1 MQVLQLSSEQVLA
14 LAPDSSSAAAGKK
27 LANTRHWKNLG
38 QNTEAVWGECQGSA
52 LYQVRADTVTFTV
65 KCTCPSHKFPCKH
78 GIGLLLLATDA
89 GNVPSADPPD
99 WVTEWLSRRKATA
112 ARKAEEH
119 EKPVKPETSAGPVPT
134 EQQKRIQKRE
144 SLVLKGLDSLDLWM
158 SDLVRNGLASVESQ
172 PATFWE
178 RQAAQLVDAQA
189 PGIAGRVRRLSQI
202 PGQEDWPG
210 RLLGQLGRIA
220 LLSHAYRHADTLD
233 PALREDVRQL
243 VGWNVAKED
252 LAGTTEKITD
262 EWSVVGQWDY
272 EEDRLRVQHTWL
284 LGTQTG
290 RAALILQYSAMGRPY
305 SETFLVGT
313 KQEGDLYFYP
323 GAAPIRG
330 HLADR
335 RGTSV
340 SFAEIAHGVETI
352 EEFLRQQSELLSR
365 QPWQDTFL
373 LVLRG
378 AIPVGNGAGGVWF
391 IRDRAGAALPL
402 RKPGPWL
409 LMALSGGAPLDFA
422 GEWDGETVQPL
433 SATVDGACH
442 ALWRVS

>member
-1 MQVLQLSSEQVLA
+1 MQVLQLTSKQVLEM
-14 LAPDSSSAAAGKK
+14 APDPSSAANGKK

-52 LYQVRADTVTFTV
+52 LYQVRADTVTFSA

-78 GIGLLLLATDA
+78 AIGLLLLATDA
-89 GNVPSADPPD
+89 GNVPNADPPD

-112 ARKAEEH
+112 AHKAEEH
-119 EKPVKPETSAGPVPT
+119 EKPDKPEKSPGQAPT
-134 EQQKRIQKRE
+134 DQEKRIQKRE
-144 SLVLKGLDSLDLWM
+144 SLVLKGLDTLDLWM

-178 RQAAQLVDAQA
+178 HQAAQLVDAQA
-189 PGIAGRVRRLSQI
+189 SGIAGRVRRLSQI
-202 PGQEDWPG
+202 PGQQDWPDK
-210 RLLGQLGRIA
+210 LLGQLGRIA
-220 LLSHAYRHADTLD
+220 LLSHAYRRAETLD
-233 PALREDVRQL
+233 PALREDIRQL

-252 LAGTTEKITD
+252 LAGAGEKITD
-262 EWSVVGQWDY
+262 EWNVVGQWEY

-284 LGTQTG
+284 LGTQSG
-290 RAALILQYSAMGRPY
+290 RPALILQYSAMGRPY
-305 SETFLVGT
+305 AETFLVGT
-313 KQEGDLYFYP
+313 KQVGDLYFYP
-323 GAAPIRG
+323 GAAAIRG
-330 HLADR
+330 HLAER
-335 RGTSV
+335 RGTSA
-340 SFAEIAHGVETI
+340 SITEIAPGAETI

-365 QPWQDTFL
+365 QPWQDAFL
-373 LVLRG
+373 LVLRE
-378 AIPVGNGAGGVWF
+378 ATPVDNGAGGTWF

-409 LMALSGGAPLDFA
+409 LLALSGGAPLDFA

-442 ALWRVS
+442 SLWRVS

>member
-14 LAPDSSSAAAGKK
+14 LAPDSSSAANGKK

-38 QNTEAVWGECQGSA
+38 QNAEAVWGECQGSA

-89 GNVPSADPPD
+89 GSVPSANPPD
-99 WVTEWLSRRKATA
+99 WVVEWLSRRKATA

-119 EKPVKPETSAGPVPT
+119 EQQESPEKSPGQVPT
-134 EQQKRIQKRE
+134 DQQKRIQKRE

-158 SDLVRNGLASVESQ
+158 SDLVRNGLASVEGQ

-178 RQAAQLVDAQA
+178 HQAAQLVDAQA
-189 PGIAGRVRRLSQI
+189 SGMARQVRELSDI
-202 PGQEDWPG
+202 SGQQDWPDK
-210 RLLGQLGRIA
+210 LLGKLGRIA
-220 LLSHAYRHADTLD
+220 LLTHAYRRADTLD
-233 PALREDVRQL
+233 SELREDIRQL
-243 VGWNVAKED
+243 VGWNVAKEH
-252 LAGTTEKITD
+252 LASTGEKFTD
-262 EWSVVGQWDY
+262 EWNVVGQWDFD
-272 EEDRLRVQHTWL
+272 EDRLRVQHTWL

-290 RAALILQYSAMGRPY
+290 RPALILQYSGMGQPY
-305 SETFLVGT
+305 AETFLVGT
-313 KQEGDLYFYP
+313 KQVGDLYFYP
-323 GAAPIRG
+323 GAAHIRA

-335 RGTSV
+335 RGSSASITEMV
-340 SFAEIAHGVETI
+340 HGVETI

-365 QPWQDTFL
+365 QPWQDKFL

-378 AIPVGNGAGGVWF
+378 ATPVPNGASGAWF
-391 IRDRAGAALPL
+391 IRDRAGSALPL

-409 LMALSGGAPLDFA
+409 LLALSGGAPLDFA

-442 ALWRVS
+442 MLWRVS